1 MVWTDM
7 VQLPIAGILPAMPR
21 LIVAPEIDAEA
32 EQPSTRPDI
41 DKPGTLTEPPID
53 ITAGEA
59 FGLESVNVIV
69 EFTPAFTLPG
79 AKATVIAGTPA
90 AIAVP
95 VNGISYSVFAPVK
108 LLLATKTFNDNVPR
122 SLPAVARLYC
132 TVIWQFPV
140 GEIALEPQVSPVT
153 VKFAVPVIVGIAG
166 VTVPAPLLENAI
178 VRDNGV
184 PAVMLY
190 AANPVAGRKSNGVTY
205 AGENSEVSLVDCLV
219 ASSDM
224 LAALGVGTI

>member
-1 MVWTDM
+1 MALLIVNVPTDVPPTTILAGATAKLMVGAVSALTVSVEVLVLVLLPSDVTRLPGETVTGYAPGAALLVWTDM

-79 AKATVIAGTPA
+79 AKATVIVGVGA
-90 AIAVP
+90 AVTVSVAV
-95 VNGISYSVFAPVK
+95 
-108 LLLATKTFNDNVPR
+108 LLLA
-122 SLPAVARLYC
+122 LL
-132 TVIWQFPV
+132 PV
-140 GEIALEPQVSPVT
+140 GNDTRLPGTTFTGKLPVVLLSTGMLMVQVPIE
-153 VKFAVPVIVGIAG
+153 A
-166 VTVPAPLLENAI
+166 
-178 VRDNGV
+178 
-184 PAVMLY
+184 M
-190 AANPVAGRKSNGVTY
+190 VAMPN
-205 AGENSEVSLVDCLV
+205 E
-219 ASSDM
+219 
-224 LAALGVGTI
+224 